1 MWGTSEGTA
10 NHMKSSK
17 PRNATKLFLL
27 TAKDA
32 IIAFSTEPDGP
43 ECRKVTVAERDPAS
57 SERFT
62 NSGEN
67 SAAKGIS
74 RRNPICLSGELIR
87 VETRPIHAQ
96 PLDGNRLKAGHL
108 IPNEG

>member
-10 NHMKSSK
+10 NHMKSK

-43 ECRKVTVAERDPAS
+43 ECRKVTVASGILPALSALPIAERTALRKAS
-57 SERFT
+57 VAAIRYVEWGVDSCRDKA
-62 NSGEN
+62 NSMPN
-67 SAAKGIS
+67 
-74 RRNPICLSGELIR
+74 RWM
-87 VETRPIHAQ
+87 ETGLRQDI
-96 PLDGNRLKAGHL
+96 
-108 IPNEG
+108 